1 MERLNQSLEAFH
13 ERASEVLMEN
23 AVKTQEI
30 LLEVLEQTQRAAVAQ
45 QSAPKAE
52 G

>member
-1 MERLNQSLEAFH
+1 
-13 ERASEVLMEN
+13 MEN

-30 LLEVLEQTQRAAVAQ
+30 LLEVMEQTQRAQVSAQ
-45 QSAPKAE
+45 QPKE